1 MPVTGSASAAVAVI
15 VGAGAGIGQGAA
27 IALAEAGYRVVAAD
41 IDLAAAQETVR
52 RIGVAG
58 HPAAHAH
65 AVDARDRDSLERLA
79 DAAEAIG
86 PIDLWV
92 NSAGIGATA
101 PLCDITPELYEKV
114 RRVNMD
120 GTLWGCAAAA
130 RRMIPRQ
137 RGSIIN
143 ISSNAADQP
152 IPTLSVY
159 AMTKAAVN
167 MLTRSLAL
175 ELGRDGI
182 APGFILTP
190 MTAPASLTAQEREAL
205 IERNAARS
213 PLHRVGEPQDIAAA
227 ILYLASD
234 AARFV
239 TGQTLRVNGGVAM
252 P

>member
-1 MPVTGSASAAVAVI
+1 MTEHARLAVI

-27 IALAEAGYRVVAAD
+27 VALAEAGYRVVCAD
-41 IDLAAAQETVR
+41 IDLAAAEETVR
-52 RIGVAG
+52 LIGASG
-58 HPAAHAH
+58 HAF
-65 AVDARDRDSLERLA
+65 AVDARDRDATEALA
-79 DAAEAIG
+79 DEAEAIG
-86 PIDLWV
+86 PIDLWI
-92 NSAGIGATA
+92 NSAGIGAVA
-101 PLCDITPELYEKV
+101 PLCDITPELYDKV

-130 RRMIPRQ
+130 RRMIPRKQ
-137 RGSIIN
+137 GSIIN

-152 IPTLSVY
+152 IATLSVY

-182 APGFILTP
+182 RVNGIAPGFIVTP
-190 MTAPASLTAQEREAL
+190 MTVSASLSPEEREAL
-205 IERNAARS
+205 IERNASRS
-213 PLHRVGEPQDIAAA
+213 PLHRVGQPQDIAAA
-227 ILYLASD
+227 VLYLASD

-239 TGQTLRVNGGVAM
+239 TGQTLRVNGGVSM